1 MRWVKLLIVKCKI
14 QRLAGENIM
23 QVVEMKTRLEE
34 KIKSLE
40 KEKSMLLEE
49 IAQLKEVVELSEKAK
64 NLESEVDKLKKEVKT
79 LKNRIPQEFLKEIGE
94 VESSILQEDE
104 EEQLEEEC
112 ANCED
117 EEFL

>member
-1 MRWVKLLIVKCKI
+1 M
-14 QRLAGENIM
+14 AGENIM

-64 NLESEVDKLKKEVKT
+64 NLENDVDRLRREVKT
-79 LKNRIPQEFLKEIGE
+79 LKDKIPQEFLEEIGE
-94 VESSILQEDE
+94 IESSILQEDR

-112 ANCED
+112 TNCED